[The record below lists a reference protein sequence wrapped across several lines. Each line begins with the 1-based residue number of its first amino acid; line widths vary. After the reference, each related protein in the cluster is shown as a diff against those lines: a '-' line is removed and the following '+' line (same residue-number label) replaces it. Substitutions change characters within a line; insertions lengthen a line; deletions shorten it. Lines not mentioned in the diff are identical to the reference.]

1 MGCGTRCLGLLVLL
15 QAALPFYLLDILG
28 VPHGSSLN
36 EAFLGV
42 KGMVLKTDRPWFYPG
57 SVTEQLRT
65 PQIRHP

>member
-15 QAALPFYLLDILG
+15 QAAPLFYLLDILG

-42 KGMVLKTDRPWFYPG
+42 KGMVLKTDRP
-57 SVTEQLRT
+57 
-65 PQIRHP
+65 